1 MKVEYKTRSRNVI
14 VEYLKE
20 NADRRFTAKDIIDA
34 ISDEGKNVNRT
45 TIYRNL
51 ERLCQ
56 EGRLVK
62 YKEADINATCYQYSE
77 EHKAC
82 HEHIHAQC
90 SECGKIFHLKNEI
103 FNSARKKMRSEYGID
118 IDYGKTVI
126 IGICDECSKKE

>member
-56 EGRLVK
+56 ALL
-62 YKEADINATCYQYSE
+62 S
-77 EHKAC
+77 
-82 HEHIHAQC
+82 
-90 SECGKIFHLKNEI
+90 S
-103 FNSARKKMRSEYGID
+103 SALPFSLSPAPI
-118 IDYGKTVI
+118 VNH
-126 IGICDECSKKE
+126 SVFVPLSS